1 MRKTIIGFIFGFVL
15 ALSVSAYA
23 GTVIKSAVYNDTKV
37 KLDGTP
43 LTLSAQ
49 FATIVND
56 GQSNGSNFAPIRAL
70 CEAMGYSVDWDRQ
83 TNTILLESPL
93 TDLETVVKSCKD
105 SCVMVYAY
113 GNNILSQGSGWV
125 YNGYVVTAKHVVDGY
140 ESVFVEKDNATY
152 TIKCD
157 VLYMD
162 NDIDLAILSPM
173 DNLYLPSVKLGETAK
188 EGEKLV
194 SITSPSGSKNS
205 IDECIYV
212 GLGQNVLYK
221 DLFNVSESEMS
232 NGSSGGAIFNYNSE
246 LIGMVVKG
254 REKNNFAAVP
264 VRKIKPILEQQ
275 IK

>member
-83 TNTILLESPL
+83 TNTILLKSPM
-93 TDLETVVKSCKD
+93 TDLETVAAKCKD
-105 SCVMVYAY
+105 SCVMITADLP
-113 GNNILSQGSGWV
+113 GNKRSQGSGWV
-125 YNGYVVTAKHVVDGY
+125 YNGYVITARHVVEGGTNIAVFMDGSKTGVWGTIHY
-140 ESVFVEKDNATY
+140 IDKTY
-152 TIKCD
+152 
-157 VLYMD
+157 
-162 NDIDLAILSPM
+162 DLAVIKANTGM
-173 DNLYLPSVKLGETAK
+173 PSVTLGDSSKLR

-194 SITSPSGSKNS
+194 SISCPFSA
-205 IDECIYV
+205 
-212 GLGQNVLYK
+212 LNVLEECTYSGLSNHGTH
-221 DLFNVSESEMS
+221 LFIADTTMD
-232 NGSSGGAIFNYNSE
+232 NGSSGGAIFNYDGEVVGMAESSNGSKALINAIPINS
-246 LIGMVVKG
+246 
-254 REKNNFAAVP
+254 
-264 VRKIKPILEQQ
+264 IKPILESL
-275 IK
+275 K